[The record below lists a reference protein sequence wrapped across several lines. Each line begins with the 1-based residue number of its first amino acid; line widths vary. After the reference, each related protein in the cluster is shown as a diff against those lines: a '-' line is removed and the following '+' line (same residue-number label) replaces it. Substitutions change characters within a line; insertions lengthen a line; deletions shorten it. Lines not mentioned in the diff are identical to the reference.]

1 MANEI
6 YSSSWWGEGVCT
18 NTIDW
23 GSSYKALANCT
34 PTPPV
39 FNNTYSLSMDG
50 VDDYVDVG
58 AITQINSASALTFSF
73 WGKKPIS
80 TEKLVVGSSITGT
93 NGIWLSWWSDGNVY
107 FSPRNGAYSYASF
120 ALAHD
125 TNWHH
130 FAGVYDGSIIT
141 ADRCIL
147 YVDGVK
153 VANSL
158 SGVPT
163 SLSATAG
170 NNFQIGALLGAYF
183 TSGNIDEVAV
193 FSSALSGT
201 DIADI
206 YNSGTPTDLNTF
218 AVTPVSWWR
227 NGDPN
232 GQASYPTITDD
243 GSASNDGTMTNMIAT
258 DIETDVP

>member
-1 MANEI
+1 MRF
-6 YSSSWWGEGVCT
+6 GP
-18 NTIDW
+18 
-23 GSSYKALANCT
+23 L
-34 PTPPV
+34 PPS
-39 FNNTYSLSMDG
+39 FNNTYSLAFDG

-58 AITQINSASALTFSF
+58 AITEINSASALTFSF

-80 TEKLVVGSSITGT
+80 TNYLVVGSSITGT
-93 NGIWLSWWSDGNVY
+93 NGIWLMWWSDGNVY
-107 FSPRNGAYSYASF
+107 FAPRNGGFSNAFF

-141 ADRCIL
+141 TDRCIL

-183 TSGNIDEVAV
+183 TSGNIDEV
-193 FSSALSGT
+193 SIWNSALASS
-201 DIADI
+201 DITDI
-206 YNSGTPTDLNTF
+206 YNSGVPADLTSLS
-218 AVTPVSWWR
+218 PIGWWR

-243 GSASNDGTMTNMIAT
+243 GSASNDGTMTNMSAS
-258 DIETDVP
+258 DIETDVPT